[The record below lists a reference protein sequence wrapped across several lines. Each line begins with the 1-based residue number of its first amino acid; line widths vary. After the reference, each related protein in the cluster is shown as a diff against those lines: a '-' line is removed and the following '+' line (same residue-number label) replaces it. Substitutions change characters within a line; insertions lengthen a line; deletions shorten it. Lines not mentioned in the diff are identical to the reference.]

1 MRSRVLVGM
10 IVGFGLLAGA
20 SVAGDVAWERQQLD
34 AAFRS
39 EGVAAADVNHDGK
52 IDVLAGDV
60 WYEAPSWK
68 MHEIRTP
75 GKHVAGVGY
84 STSFANWAYDIN
96 GDGWDDFILIGFPG
110 DPFHWYENPKNQ
122 PGHWK
127 AHLIW
132 HSACNESPDFEDIT
146 GDGLPELVLGS
157 QPEAQMGYLSIP
169 PKDKATMKWSFEPI
183 SERAEEDAKGERKG
197 DKNGTFKYYH
207 GLGVGDVNKD
217 GRQDVV
223 IPHGWWE
230 QPVKGEVGPWKLHNI
245 HLGKDGSKGP
255 LPGANIYVDDLDLD
269 GDQDMMMSSAH
280 SYGVWWFE
288 QREGQFHYRLI
299 DESFSQTHA
308 VEYVDLNGDGSK
320 DLITGKRYYAHNG
333 GDPGAEEPVVM
344 VWYEIKKAKG
354 QPPEF
359 VRHDIAE
366 GLNTGVGTQFLV
378 QDINGDKRPDIIL
391 SNKKGVNVLL
401 QKSP

>member
-1 MRSRVLVGM
+1 MRCYNVGLV
-10 IVGFGLLAGA
+10 VGFALLGGSSHAA
-20 SVAGDVAWERQQLD
+20 DIAWERQQLD

-52 IDVLAGDV
+52 VDVLAGDV

-84 STSFANWAYDIN
+84 STSFANWAYDCN
-96 GDGWDDFILIGFPG
+96 GDGWDDFLLIGFPG
-110 DPFHWYENPKNQ
+110 DPFYWYENPKNE

-127 AHLIW
+127 QHLIW
-132 HSACNESPDFEDIT
+132 HSACNESPDFEDVD
-146 GDGLPELVLGS
+146 GDGKPELVLGS
-157 QPEAQMGYLSIP
+157 QPEAQMGYIP
-169 PKDKATMKWSFEPI
+169 IPAKDKATMKWSFEPI
-183 SERAEEDAKGERKG
+183 SEKG
-197 DKNGTFKYYH
+197 DPNANGTFKYYH

-230 QPVKGEVGPWKLHNI
+230 QPSNDDAGPWAFHQIN
-245 HLGKDGSKGP
+245 LGKDENKP
-255 LPGANIYVDDLDLD
+255 LPGANIYVDDLDQD
-269 GDQDMMMSSAH
+269 GDQDMLMSSAH
-280 SYGVWWFE
+280 AYGVWWFE
-288 QREGQFHYRLI
+288 NNEGQFTYHLV
-299 DESFSQTHA
+299 DESYSQTHA
-308 VEYVDLNGDGSK
+308 AEYVDLNGDGSK
-320 DLITGKRYYAHNG
+320 DLVTGKRYYAHNG

-344 VWYEIKKAKG
+344 VWYEIKKTKG
-354 QPPEF
+354 KPPEF

-366 GLNTGVGTQFLV
+366 GLNTGVGTQFLIK
-378 QDINGDKRPDIIL
+378 DMNGDRRPDIVL

-401 QKSP
+401 QKAR

>member
-1 MRSRVLVGM
+1 MRYCVFACSLL
-10 IVGFGLLAGA
+10 GFVFCHA
-20 SVAGDVAWERQQLD
+20 SIEAADVAWERQQLD
-34 AAFRS
+34 AVFRS

-52 IDVLAGDV
+52 VDVLAGDV
-60 WYEAPSWK
+60 WYEAPEWK

-127 AHLIW
+127 EHLIW

-146 GDGLPELVLGS
+146 GDGKPELLLGS
-157 QPEAQMGYLSIP
+157 QPESQMGYIP
-169 PKDKATMKWSFEPI
+169 VPAKEKSAMKWSFEPI
-183 SERAEEDAKGERKG
+183 SEKG
-197 DKNGTFKYYH
+197 DPNTNGTFKYYH
-207 GLGVGDVNKD
+207 GLGVGDMNND

-230 QPVKGEVGPWKLHNI
+230 QPTGGEVGPWKFHALRLAKNANEN
-245 HLGKDGSKGP
+245 P
-255 LPGANIYVDDLDLD
+255 LPAANIYVEDLDLD
-269 GDQDMMMSSAH
+269 GDQDIMMSCAH

-288 QREGQFHYRLI
+288 NQGDNFAYHVI

-308 VEYVDLNGDGSK
+308 MEYVDLNGDGSK
-320 DLITGKRYYAHNG
+320 DLLTGKRYYAHNG
-333 GDPGAEEPVVM
+333 ADPGAEEPVLM
-344 VWYEIKKAKG
+344 VWYEIKKIKG
-354 QPPEF
+354 QKPEF
-359 VRHDIAE
+359 VRHEIAE

-378 QDINGDKRPDIIL
+378 KDINNDKRPDIVL
-391 SNKKGVNVLL
+391 SNKKGVNVLI
-401 QKSP
+401 QKAP

>member
-1 MRSRVLVGM
+1 MRYCVFACSLL
-10 IVGFGLLAGA
+10 GFMLDNA
-20 SVAGDVAWERQQLD
+20 STEAADVAWERQQLD
-34 AAFRS
+34 AVFRS

-52 IDVLAGDV
+52 VDVLAGDV
-60 WYEAPSWK
+60 WYEAPEWK

-110 DPFHWYENPKNQ
+110 DPFHWYENPKNE

-127 AHLIW
+127 EHLIW

-146 GDGLPELVLGS
+146 GDGKPELLLGS
-157 QPEAQMGYLSIP
+157 QPESQMGYIP
-169 PKDKATMKWSFEPI
+169 VPAKDKSAMKWSFEPI
-183 SERAEEDAKGERKG
+183 SEKG
-197 DKNGTFKYYH
+197 DPNTNGTFKYYH
-207 GLGVGDVNKD
+207 GLGAGDMNKD

-230 QPVKGEVGPWKLHNI
+230 QPAGGEVGPWEFHKHI
-245 HLGKDGSKGP
+245 LGKDGSNSP
-255 LPGANIYVDDLDLD
+255 LPAANIYVDDLDLD
-269 GDQDMMMSSAH
+269 GDQDIMMSCAH

-288 QREGQFHYRLI
+288 NLGESFAYHVI

-308 VEYVDLNGDGSK
+308 MEYVDLNGDGSK
-320 DLITGKRYYAHNG
+320 DLVTGKRYYAHNG
-333 GDPGAEEPVVM
+333 ADPGAEEPVLM
-344 VWYEIKKAKG
+344 VWYEIQKTKG
-354 QPPEF
+354 QKPDF
-359 VRHDIAE
+359 VRHEIKE

-378 QDINGDKRPDIIL
+378 KDINNDKRPDIVL
-391 SNKKGVNVLL
+391 SNKKGVNVLI
-401 QKSP
+401 QKAP